1 MRILGDLES
10 EVMNIV
16 WREQVPIA
24 VREVA
29 EKLQKKREIAYTTV
43 MTVMSRLVE
52 KGILTRKPRG
62 ASYYYKTA
70 VPRDTFVANTVHRVF
85 TTTVSALGEASAAYF
100 IKEIQKLPS
109 KKRRE
114 LVRILDNEKGI

>member
-10 EVMNIV
+10 EVMKIV
-16 WREQVPIA
+16 WRKQAPIA

-29 EKLQKKREIAYTTV
+29 EKLRKKREIAYTTV
-43 MTVMSRLVE
+43 MTIMGRLVK
-52 KGILTRKPRG
+52 KGLLTRKLQG
-62 ASYYYKTA
+62 ISYLYETR
-70 VPRDTFVANTVHRVF
+70 VTRDKFIANTVHGIF
-85 TTTVSALGEASAAYF
+85 TSTLSALGSASAAYF

-114 LVRILDNEKGI
+114 LIKIL